1 MENPTNKSKIPQ
13 QTRKNMIDFNENQYK
28 KILERLEEI
37 HRLKQTQKERL
48 ANTNYL
54 KHKTEQ
60 EIKKIEKIET
70 PSTDKKEDMNGLK
83 MKLKSLFYQLDEF
96 NKNIDSNN
104 KVLDT
109 IAMQVDKSKSLISKL
124 NDIKKENNI
133 GLTEQ

>member
-1 MENPTNKSKIPQ
+1 MNIPTLNSKIPQ
-13 QTRKNMIDFNENQYK
+13 NTKNNMIDFNENQYK

-37 HRLKQTQKERL
+37 HRLKETQKQKL
-48 ANTNYL
+48 ANTKYL
-54 KHKTEQ
+54 KHETEK
-60 EIKKIEKIET
+60 ELKKIDKLET
-70 PSTDKKEDMNGLK
+70 PAVHNKEDMNGLK

-124 NDIKKENNI
+124 NDIKKEKNI
-133 GLTEQ
+133 GVTEE

>member
-1 MENPTNKSKIPQ
+1 MDIPTLNSKIPQ
-13 QTRKNMIDFNENQYK
+13 KTKNNMIEFNENQYK

-37 HRLKQTQKERL
+37 HRLKETQKQKL
-48 ANTNYL
+48 ANTKYL
-54 KHKTEQ
+54 KHETEQ
-60 EIKKIEKIET
+60 ELKKIDKLET
-70 PSTDKKEDMNGLK
+70 PSVHKKEDMNGLK

-124 NDIKKENNI
+124 NDIKKEKNI
-133 GLTEQ
+133 GVTEE